1 MITRKF
7 SFIDGDVNDIISHIV
22 NLMEPEYPVTE
33 YAPTELKI
41 VLDYEDI
48 GSRIAQMV
56 LWSPASGQ
64 TAIYGNQSD
73 GFSVLCHIL
82 NHRFAYNVTSI
93 SLTLDLDNKINDSD
107 IYLFRMFRFFGS
119 NGTER
124 MVRVMQDPH
133 WDFYEIGEP
142 FPFEQTE
149 KYKERIKK
157 KRLTNDMILDY
168 AEAMGYDV
176 RNPEFWKSDNA
187 TYLEWSWIPVTKQ
200 NKP

>member
-1 MITRKF
+1 MITRYF
-7 SFIDGDVNDIISHIV
+7 TFVNADLKSVSDAMVEIIEDPDCSV
-22 NLMEPEYPVTE
+22 KRYVSRLFVDLSYVRYTTPV
-33 YAPTELKI
+33 KK
-41 VLDYEDI
+41 
-48 GSRIAQMV
+48 MV
-56 LWSPASGQ
+56 LWSPCDNH
-64 TAIYGNQSD
+64 TAVYGNQSD
-73 GFSVLCHIL
+73 GFDTLCNIL
-82 NHRFAYNVTSI
+82 HLRYGFDITQI
-93 SLTLDLDNKINDSD
+93 CLTLDPENKIDNE
-107 IYLFRMFRFFGS
+107 IYDMRLFYHIGKDNSM
-119 NGTER
+119 R
-124 MVRVMQDPH
+124 MVRVMQDPR

-200 NKP
+200 K

>member
-1 MITRKF
+1 MITRYF
-7 SFIDGDVNDIISHIV
+7 TFVNADLKRVSDAMVEIIEDPDCSV
-22 NLMEPEYPVTE
+22 KRYVSRLFVDLSYVRYTTPVK
-33 YAPTELKI
+33 KI
-41 VLDYEDI
+41 
-48 GSRIAQMV
+48 V
-56 LWSPASGQ
+56 LWSPCDNH
-64 TAIYGNQSD
+64 TAVYGNQSD
-73 GFSVLCHIL
+73 GFYTLCNVLHLRYGFDITQIC
-82 NHRFAYNVTSI
+82 
-93 SLTLDLDNKINDSD
+93 LTLDLDNKINDSD
-107 IYLFRMFRFFGS
+107 IYLFRLFDFLGS

-124 MVRVMQDPH
+124 MVRVMQDPR

>member
-1 MITRKF
+1 
-7 SFIDGDVNDIISHIV
+7 
-22 NLMEPEYPVTE
+22 
-33 YAPTELKI
+33 
-41 VLDYEDI
+41 
-48 GSRIAQMV
+48 MV
-56 LWSPASGQ
+56 LWSPSPGK
-64 TAIYGNQSD
+64 TAISGNASD
-73 GFSVLCHIL
+73 GFSVLFSTL
-82 NHRFAYNVTSI
+82 NIRYGYNITQI
-93 SLTLDLDNKINDSD
+93 SLTLDVDNKINDSD
-107 IYLFRMFRFFGS
+107 IYLFRLFDFLGS

-124 MVRVMQDPH
+124 MVRVMQDPR

-187 TYLEWSWIPVTKQ
+187 TYLEWSKIPVAKQ
-200 NKP
+200 NWQSILFQVFNLICYEKSDCLAWSFVCAYWLRDVS

>member
-1 MITRKF
+1 MITRYF
-7 SFIDGDVNDIISHIV
+7 TFVNADLECVSDAMVEII
-22 NLMEPEYPVTE
+22 
-33 YAPTELKI
+33 
-41 VLDYEDI
+41 EDPDCSVKRYV
-48 GSRIAQMV
+48 SRLFVDLSYVRCNAAMKKMV
-56 LWSPASGQ
+56 LWSPCKNQ
-64 TAIYGNQSD
+64 TAIYGNQRD
-73 GFSVLCHIL
+73 GFYTLCNIL
-82 NHRFAYNVTSI
+82 NLRYGYDITRI
-93 SLTLDLDNKINDSD
+93 CLTLDPENKIGNQEYD
-107 IYLFRMFRFFGS
+107 IRLFYHWGRDHS
-119 NGTER
+119 ER

-200 NKP
+200 NKQ

>member
-1 MITRKF
+1 
-7 SFIDGDVNDIISHIV
+7 
-22 NLMEPEYPVTE
+22 
-33 YAPTELKI
+33 
-41 VLDYEDI
+41 
-48 GSRIAQMV
+48 MV
-56 LWSPASGQ
+56 LWSPSPGK
-64 TAIYGNQSD
+64 TAIYGNASD
-73 GFSVLCHIL
+73 GFSVLFSTL
-82 NHRFAYNVTSI
+82 NIRYGYNITQI

-107 IYLFRMFRFFGS
+107 IYLFRLFDFLGS

-168 AEAMGYDV
+168 VEAMGYDV

-187 TYLEWSWIPVTKQ
+187 TYLEWSWIPVAKQ

>member
-1 MITRKF
+1 MITRNF
-7 SFIDGDVNDIISHIV
+7 SFIEGYIDDIKSHII
-22 NLMEPEYPVTE
+22 NIMGPEYPVTE
-33 YAPTELKI
+33 CAPAELKV

-48 GSRIAQMV
+48 GSCIAQMV
-56 LWSPASGQ
+56 LWAPSPAQ

-73 GFSVLCHIL
+73 GFSVLCNIL
-82 NHRFAYNVTSI
+82 NHRFGYNVTNI
-93 SLTLDLDNKINDSD
+93 SLTLDLDNKINSFD
-107 IYLFRMFRFFGS
+107 IYLFRLFEFLGQ
-119 NGTER
+119 NGKKR
-124 MVRVMQDPH
+124 LVRVMQDPR

-200 NKP
+200 DKP

>member
-1 MITRKF
+1 MITRYF
-7 SFIDGDVNDIISHIV
+7 TFVNADLKRVSDAMVEIIEDPDCSV
-22 NLMEPEYPVTE
+22 KRYVSRLFVDLSYVRYTTPV
-33 YAPTELKI
+33 KK
-41 VLDYEDI
+41 
-48 GSRIAQMV
+48 MV
-56 LWSPASGQ
+56 LWSPCDNH
-64 TAIYGNQSD
+64 TAVYGNQSD
-73 GFSVLCHIL
+73 GFYTLCNVLHLRYGFDITQIC
-82 NHRFAYNVTSI
+82 
-93 SLTLDLDNKINDSD
+93 LTLDPENKIDNE
-107 IYLFRMFRFFGS
+107 IYDMRLFYHIGKDNSM
-119 NGTER
+119 R
-124 MVRVMQDPH
+124 MVRVMQDPR

-187 TYLEWSWIPVTKQ
+187 NYLEWSWIPVTKQ

>member
-1 MITRKF
+1 MITGDF
-7 SFIDGDVNDIISHIV
+7 SFVDADLSVVSASII
-22 NLMEPEYPVTE
+22 NLMKQKRPVKQWTDPL
-33 YAPTELKI
+33 YIDLKY
-41 VLDYEDI
+41 DCNHA
-48 GSRIAQMV
+48 RIAKMV
-56 LWSPASGQ
+56 LWSPSPGK
-64 TAIYGNQSD
+64 TAIYGNASD
-73 GFSVLCHIL
+73 GFSVLFSTL
-82 NHRFAYNVTSI
+82 NIRYGYNITQI

-107 IYLFRMFRFFGS
+107 IYLFRLFDFLGS

-124 MVRVMQDPH
+124 MVRVMQEPH

>member
-1 MITRKF
+1 MITRYF
-7 SFIDGDVNDIISHIV
+7 TFVNADLKRVSDAMVEIIEDPDCSV
-22 NLMEPEYPVTE
+22 KRYVSRLFVDLSYVRYTTPV
-33 YAPTELKI
+33 KK
-41 VLDYEDI
+41 
-48 GSRIAQMV
+48 MV
-56 LWSPASGQ
+56 LWSPCDNH
-64 TAIYGNQSD
+64 TAVYGNQSD
-73 GFSVLCHIL
+73 GFYTLCNVLHLRYGFDITQICM
-82 NHRFAYNVTSI
+82 
-93 SLTLDLDNKINDSD
+93 TLDPENKIDNE
-107 IYLFRMFRFFGS
+107 IYDMRLFYHIGKDNSM
-119 NGTER
+119 R
-124 MVRVMQDPH
+124 MVRVMQDPR

-200 NKP
+200 K

>member
-1 MITRKF
+1 MITGDF
-7 SFIDGDVNDIISHIV
+7 SFVDADLSVVSASII
-22 NLMEPEYPVTE
+22 NLMRQKRPVKQWTDPL
-33 YAPTELKI
+33 YIDLKY
-41 VLDYEDI
+41 DCNHA
-48 GSRIAQMV
+48 RIAKMV
-56 LWSPASGQ
+56 LWNPSPGK
-64 TAIYGNQSD
+64 TAIYGNASD
-73 GFSVLCHIL
+73 GFSVLFSTL
-82 NHRFAYNVTSI
+82 NIRYGYNITQI

-107 IYLFRMFRFFGS
+107 IYLFRLFDFLGS

>member
-1 MITRKF
+1 MITRYF
-7 SFIDGDVNDIISHIV
+7 TFVNADLKRVSDAMVEIIEDPDCSV
-22 NLMEPEYPVTE
+22 KRYVSRLFVDLSYVRYTTPV
-33 YAPTELKI
+33 KK
-41 VLDYEDI
+41 
-48 GSRIAQMV
+48 MV
-56 LWSPASGQ
+56 LWSPCDNH
-64 TAIYGNQSD
+64 TAVYGNQSD
-73 GFSVLCHIL
+73 VFYTLCNVLHLRYGFDITQIC
-82 NHRFAYNVTSI
+82 
-93 SLTLDLDNKINDSD
+93 LTLDPENKIDNE
-107 IYLFRMFRFFGS
+107 IYDMRLFYHIGKDNSM
-119 NGTER
+119 R
-124 MVRVMQDPH
+124 MVRVMQDPR

-200 NKP
+200 K

>member
-1 MITRKF
+1 MITRYF
-7 SFIDGDVNDIISHIV
+7 SFFDAGIEDVCRSIIDIK
-22 NLMEPEYPVTE
+22 EPSYPVS
-33 YAPTELKI
+33 ANKSPLKI
-41 VLDYEDI
+41 DLSCVDY
-48 GSRIAQMV
+48 GALVTKMV
-56 LWSPASGQ
+56 LWTPQKRQ
-64 TAIYGNQSD
+64 TAVYGNQGD
-73 GFSVLCHIL
+73 GFYTLCNVLNLRYGYDITQIC
-82 NHRFAYNVTSI
+82 
-93 SLTLDLDNKINDSD
+93 LTLDPENKIGNQEYD
-107 IYLFRMFRFFGS
+107 IRLFYHWGRDHS
-119 NGTER
+119 ER

-176 RNPEFWKSDNA
+176 RNPDFWKSDNA
-187 TYLEWSWIPVTKQ
+187 TYLEWSKIPVAKQ

>member
-1 MITRKF
+1 MITGDF
-7 SFIDGDVNDIISHIV
+7 SFVDADLSVVSASII
-22 NLMEPEYPVTE
+22 NLMKQKRPVKQWTDPL
-33 YAPTELKI
+33 YIDLKY
-41 VLDYEDI
+41 DCNHA
-48 GSRIAQMV
+48 RIAKMV
-56 LWSPASGQ
+56 LWCPSPGK
-64 TAIYGNQSD
+64 TAIYGNASD
-73 GFSVLCHIL
+73 GFSVLFSTL
-82 NHRFAYNVTSI
+82 NIRYGYNITQI

-107 IYLFRMFRFFGS
+107 IYLFRLFDFLGS

-124 MVRVMQDPH
+124 MVRVMQDPR

-200 NKP
+200 K

>member
-1 MITRKF
+1 MITRYF
-7 SFIDGDVNDIISHIV
+7 TFVNADLKSVSDAMVEIIEDPDCSV
-22 NLMEPEYPVTE
+22 KRYVSRLFVDLSYVRYTTPV
-33 YAPTELKI
+33 KK
-41 VLDYEDI
+41 
-48 GSRIAQMV
+48 MV
-56 LWSPASGQ
+56 LWSPCDNH
-64 TAIYGNQSD
+64 TAVYGNQSD
-73 GFSVLCHIL
+73 GFDTLCNIL
-82 NHRFAYNVTSI
+82 HLRYGFDITQI
-93 SLTLDLDNKINDSD
+93 CLTLDPENKIDNE
-107 IYLFRMFRFFGS
+107 IYDMRLFYHIGKDNSM
-119 NGTER
+119 R
-124 MVRVMQDPH
+124 MVRVMQDPR

-200 NKP
+200 I

>member
-1 MITRKF
+1 MITRYF
-7 SFIDGDVNDIISHIV
+7 TFVNADLERVSDAMVEIIEDPDCSV
-22 NLMEPEYPVTE
+22 KRYVSRLFVDLSYVRYTTPV
-33 YAPTELKI
+33 KK
-41 VLDYEDI
+41 
-48 GSRIAQMV
+48 MV
-56 LWSPASGQ
+56 LWSPCDNH
-64 TAIYGNQSD
+64 TAVYGNQSD
-73 GFSVLCHIL
+73 GFYTLCNVLHLRYGFDITQIC
-82 NHRFAYNVTSI
+82 
-93 SLTLDLDNKINDSD
+93 LTLDPENKIDNE
-107 IYLFRMFRFFGS
+107 IYDMRLFYHIGKDNSM
-119 NGTER
+119 R
-124 MVRVMQDPH
+124 MVRVMQDPR

>member
-1 MITRKF
+1 MITRYF
-7 SFIDGDVNDIISHIV
+7 TFVNADLKSVSDAMVEIIEDPDCSV
-22 NLMEPEYPVTE
+22 KRYVSRLFVDLSYVRYTTPV
-33 YAPTELKI
+33 KK
-41 VLDYEDI
+41 
-48 GSRIAQMV
+48 MV
-56 LWSPASGQ
+56 LWSPCDNH
-64 TAIYGNQSD
+64 TAVYGNQSD
-73 GFSVLCHIL
+73 GFDTLCNIL
-82 NHRFAYNVTSI
+82 HLRYGFDITQI
-93 SLTLDLDNKINDSD
+93 CLTLDPENKIDNE
-107 IYLFRMFRFFGS
+107 IYDMRLFYHIGKDNSM
-119 NGTER
+119 R
-124 MVRVMQDPH
+124 MVRVMQDPR